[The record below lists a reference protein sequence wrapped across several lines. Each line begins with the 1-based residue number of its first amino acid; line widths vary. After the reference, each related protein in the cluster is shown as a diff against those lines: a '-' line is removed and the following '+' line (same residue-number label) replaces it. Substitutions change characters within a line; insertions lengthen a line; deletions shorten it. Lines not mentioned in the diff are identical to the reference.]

1 MFLERHRQMI
11 RSSLLI
17 IGAAFCIA
25 GVAFGQAPLKF
36 EVASVKRASSG
47 ANPGD
52 IPRNMD
58 ASPGHFAMF
67 NVPLRYALEW
77 AYNLKDFEISGPDW
91 IKAEERYD
99 MVAKAAGPATDQQIR
114 LMLQALLIE
123 RFQMKT
129 HTEKKELSVYVLLPG
144 KGIPKLKEST
154 GEGAPSLSGGPTG
167 TSFHNQPVSRF
178 TFLLTRRLDRPVL
191 DMTGL
196 KGAYDFTVDLSG
208 LGFGGNPPPAEST
221 GPSVFTAVQNDLGL
235 KLEARKQAIDIFVID
250 SANKVPTEN

>member
-1 MFLERHRQMI
+1 MI
-11 RSSLLI
+11 RGTMIRPSLLI
-17 IGAAFCIA
+17 VCVACMSCA
-25 GVAFGQAPLKF
+25 AFGQAPSKF

-77 AYNLKDFEISGPDW
+77 AYNMKDFEITGPDW
-91 IKAEERYD
+91 IKADERYD
-99 MVAKAAGPATDQQIR
+99 IVAKAAAPVSDQQIR

-144 KGIPKLKEST
+144 KATPKVKESSD
-154 GEGAPSLSGGPTG
+154 GAAPSISGGPSG
-167 TSFHNQPVSRF
+167 ASFHNQPISRF
-178 TFLLTRRLDRPVL
+178 TFMLTRRLDRPVL

-221 GPSVFTAVQNDLGL
+221 GPSIFTAVQNDLGL
-235 KLEARKQAIDIFVID
+235 KLEARKQPIDILMID
-250 SANKVPTEN
+250 SVNKIPTAN